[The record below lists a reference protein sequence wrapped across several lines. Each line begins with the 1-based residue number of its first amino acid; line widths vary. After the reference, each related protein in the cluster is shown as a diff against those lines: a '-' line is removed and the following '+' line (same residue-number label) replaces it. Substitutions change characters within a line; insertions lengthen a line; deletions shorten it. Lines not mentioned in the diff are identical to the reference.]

1 MLCLFIGFLLF
12 KGHSDRMVFPS
23 LNVHVELSY
32 IVEDPNLLFL
42 QSETNFWEALEM
54 KDIFEDILKGIAM
67 HKYNQKLGNE
77 QNQKSSHKKVR
88 MWCAVV
94 Q

>member
-1 MLCLFIGFLLF
+1 
-12 KGHSDRMVFPS
+12 MVFPS
-23 LNVHVELSY
+23 LNIDVKLSY

-42 QSETNFWEALEM
+42 QSETNFCEALKM
-54 KDIFEDILKGIAM
+54 KDISEDILKGITM

-88 MWCAVV
+88 M
-94 Q
+94 